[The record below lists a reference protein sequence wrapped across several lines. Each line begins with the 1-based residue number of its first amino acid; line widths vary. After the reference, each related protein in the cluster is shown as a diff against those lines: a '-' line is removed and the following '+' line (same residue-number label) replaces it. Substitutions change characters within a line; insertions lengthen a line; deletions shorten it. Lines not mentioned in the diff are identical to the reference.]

1 MSKFKMINRTILFI
15 HMSGGLGN
23 QLFQISN
30 AVNLLASKTKKAH
43 FSFSIHRKPKGK
55 KRA

>member
-15 HMSGGLGN
+15 YMSGGLGN

-30 AVNLLASKTKKAH
+30 AVNLLASKKQ
-43 FSFSIHRKPKGK
+43 K
-55 KRA
+55 KRILVFLYGNQR